1 MVVGMSREDRMNSS
15 EEIHLIDTHVH
26 LDAPVFAD
34 DCDAVI
40 GRARELGV
48 TRMITIGSGYGIES
62 AERAIAIAERYPES
76 VWCSV
81 GVHPLDAS
89 LPHTDELLSALEDRA
104 RHPRVVAIGEAGID
118 LHWNKD
124 PLPIQER
131 WFIDQIQLARRV
143 RKPLIIHSR
152 EAGER
157 CIELLREYGAD
168 EVGGVFHCFAE
179 DASFAMR
186 LRDLNFLVSF
196 TGVLTFKKA
205 ELTRSIAAS
214 IPLSQIM
221 VETDGPYM
229 APEPHRG
236 KRCEP
241 AFTRYTAECLA
252 ATHRV
257 SLEELAEVTSRN
269 AERLF
274 GIPSLKADEARN

>member
-1 MVVGMSREDRMNSS
+1 MSSTEKID
-15 EEIHLIDTHVH
+15 LIDTHVH
-26 LDAPVFAD
+26 LDAPVFSD
-34 DCDAVI
+34 DLDLVVE
-40 GRARELGV
+40 RAKDHGV
-48 TRMITIGSGYGIES
+48 SRMITIGSGYGIES
-62 AERAIAIAERYPES
+62 AQRAISISERYTDS
-76 VWCSV
+76 IWCSV

-89 LPHTDELLSALEDRA
+89 TPRTDDILSSLEAHA

-124 PLPIQER
+124 PLPVQER
-131 WFIDQIQLARRV
+131 WFIDQIEIARRV
-143 RKPLIIHSR
+143 KKPLIIHSR

-157 CIELLREYGAD
+157 CIELLREHRAD

-179 DASFAMR
+179 DASFAIR
-186 LRDLNFLVSF
+186 LRELNFLVSF

-205 ELTRSIAAS
+205 ESIRAIAVS

-241 AFTRYTAECLA
+241 AFTRFTAECLA
-252 ATHRV
+252 AVHRV
-257 SLEELAEVTSRN
+257 SLAEVAAVTSKN
-269 AERLF
+269 AEMLF
-274 GIPSLKADEARN
+274 RIPAKAD